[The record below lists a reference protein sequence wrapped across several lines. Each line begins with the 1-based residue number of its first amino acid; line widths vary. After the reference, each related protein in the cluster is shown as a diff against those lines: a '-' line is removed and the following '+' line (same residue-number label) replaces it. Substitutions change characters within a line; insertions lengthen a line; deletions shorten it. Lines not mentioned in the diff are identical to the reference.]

1 MEKILVI
8 EDEKS
13 VRTSIY
19 DLLVEK
25 EFDVYLA
32 EGGKEG
38 LDLAL
43 KVIPD
48 LIICDIMM
56 SDMDGYMVIENLKKN
71 IITSSIPFLF
81 LTAKADANDLR
92 RGMGLG
98 ADDYLFK
105 PFKAKDLLQ
114 AINIRISKKKE
125 SEIRFSQIWQQ
136 SRDGMCLV
144 DNIGNIC
151 IANETFGKLLNKS
164 VDSLINSSFNKWFML
179 KQININAIKE
189 TLEYS
194 EELILWDNSK
204 KYFSFTFSRF
214 YSSDT
219 NGNILCIVRDITN
232 KKDNE
237 RELLNS
243 LKEKEVLLKEI
254 HHRVKN
260 NLQIISSLL
269 SLQSNYLK
277 DENSR
282 EIFIESQN
290 RIRSMSLIHEKLYQ
304 SDSLSEIEFSEYVRE
319 LSSFL
324 AISYNISE
332 TGIDIVA
339 EIEELFCHIDIAI
352 PMGIILNELITNSI
366 KHAFSQDTGG
376 EIRLRAGKK
385 DSALEIIY
393 SDNGTGLPAGY
404 DVYNSGTL
412 GFSLILNLSE
422 QLNAKIVFEK
432 ENHFLMKL
440 TVPLY
445 G

>member
-19 DLLVEK
+19 DLLKEK
-25 EFDVYLA
+25 QFDVYLA
-32 EGGKEG
+32 EGGREG
-38 LDLAL
+38 LELA
-43 KVIPD
+43 KGVIPD
-48 LIICDIMM
+48 LIICDVMM
-56 SDMDGYMVIENLKKN
+56 NDMDGYSVIENLKKN
-71 IITSSIPFLF
+71 ITTSNIPFLF

-125 SEIRFSQIWQQ
+125 AEIKFSQIWQQ
-136 SRDGMCLV
+136 SRDGMCLI
-144 DNIGNIC
+144 DDMGNIC
-151 IANETFGKLLNKS
+151 IANNSFGKLINKP
-164 VDSLINSSFNKWFML
+164 VEELINNSFNSCFLL
-179 KQININAIKE
+179 KQLNVNDIKE
-189 TLEYS
+189 PLEYS

-204 KYFSFTFSRF
+204 KYFSFTFTRF
-214 YSSDT
+214 YSNDT
-219 NGNILCIVRDITN
+219 KGNILCIARDVTH

-237 RELLNS
+237 RELMNS

-277 DENSR
+277 DENSK

-319 LSSFL
+319 LSSYL
-324 AISYNISE
+324 AISYNLYE
-332 TGIDIVA
+332 NDINILT
-339 EIEELFCHIDIAI
+339 EIEEVICHIDIAI
-352 PMGIILNELITNSI
+352 PLGIILNELITNSI
-366 KHAFSQDTGG
+366 KHAFGNKGSG
-376 EIRLRAGKK
+376 EIKLNAFKK
-385 DSALEIIY
+385 DSDLEIVY
-393 SDNGTGLPAGY
+393 CDNGTGLPENY

-412 GFSLILNLSE
+412 GFSLILNLAE
-422 QLNAKIVFEK
+422 QLNAQIKIEK
-432 ENHFLMKL
+432 ETHFSIKL
-440 TVPLY
+440 SVPLNN
-445 G
+445 